1 LPLPPS
7 IHPLA
12 TIDAVLNATACLLL
26 VLGLVEIKRGREQSH
41 KQLMLAAF
49 AVSVVFLGCYLT
61 YHLTNPPALFHGH
74 GFARPVYFAI
84 LISHVVLAATVPF
97 LAGATIY
104 LGLKDRRIAHRKLA
118 KLTWP
123 IWFYVSVTGVVVY
136 LMLYILYP
144 LAG

>member
-1 LPLPPS
+1 MLAP

-12 TIDAVLNATACLLL
+12 TIDAVLNAAACLLL
-26 VLGLVEIKRGREQSH
+26 VRGLIEIKRGRELVH

-49 AVSVVFLGCYLT
+49 AVSIVFLGCYLT
-61 YHLTNPPALFHGH
+61 YHLTNPPAYFQGPSLV
-74 GFARPVYFAI
+74 RPVYLTI
-84 LISHVVLAATVPF
+84 LISHVLLAATVPF
-97 LAGATIY
+97 LAAATIY

-136 LMLYILYP
+136 LMLYILYRQP
-144 LAG
+144 G